1 LLEPRGMKN
10 AVVIKKRAD
19 AVESHLP
26 NPVSLALG
34 KNLKRLRLAKDLS
47 QVELA
52 FECEMERSRV
62 SKIECGYVNPSLSTL
77 ATICFCL
84 GITLEQLFAGIP
96 HTLAPTE
103 KGGVLRRE
111 NQATHN
117 KPAPKG
123 SRKSPL
129 R

>member
-1 LLEPRGMKN
+1 VKGG
-10 AVVIKKRAD
+10 
-19 AVESHLP
+19 LP
-26 NPVSLALG
+26 NPVTLALG
-34 KNLKRLRLAKDLS
+34 KNLKRLRKAKDLS

-52 FECEMERSRV
+52 FEAEMERSRV

-84 GITLEQLFAGIP
+84 DITLSQLFAGIS